1 MKRRNLIILLIN
13 ILTLTSCMRADACIA
28 YFYSFD
34 EESSFR
40 YVQVSKKYLGYTV
53 DEYHYKEGKYDGDIE
68 ININI
73 PNEINGV
80 PVTSM
85 GNSSY
90 RLKKTVYKYH
100 DSAYLS
106 NIACTMQFAII
117 ANDFFSEDCNL
128 TVNYYIPQN
137 IKSIYFGGGFVMF
150 ANKEFVNNEKDKA
163 IMYRNCSFNFNV
175 DENNQ
180 CYYSKDGKLFCK
192 GDGIGGVSGMSS
204 ITSCIMRCNII
215 SEEECQYICTMK

>member
-90 RLKKTVYKYH
+90 RLKKQYI
-100 DSAYLS
+100 
-106 NIACTMQFAII
+106 NIMIVRTLVILHAL
-117 ANDFFSEDCNL
+117 CNL
-128 TVNYYIPQN
+128 RLLQMIFLVKIV
-137 IKSIYFGGGFVMF
+137 I
-150 ANKEFVNNEKDKA
+150 
-163 IMYRNCSFNFNV
+163 
-175 DENNQ
+175 
-180 CYYSKDGKLFCK
+180 
-192 GDGIGGVSGMSS
+192 
-204 ITSCIMRCNII
+204 
-215 SEEECQYICTMK
+215 

>member
-1 MKRRNLIILLIN
+1 M
-13 ILTLTSCMRADACIA
+13 
-28 YFYSFD
+28 
-34 EESSFR
+34 
-40 YVQVSKKYLGYTV
+40 
-53 DEYHYKEGKYDGDIE
+53 HY
-68 ININI
+68 
-73 PNEINGV
+73 
-80 PVTSM
+80 
-85 GNSSY
+85 
-90 RLKKTVYKYH
+90 
-100 DSAYLS
+100 
-106 NIACTMQFAII
+106 AIC
-117 ANDFFSEDCNL
+117 DYCKWFFSEDCNL